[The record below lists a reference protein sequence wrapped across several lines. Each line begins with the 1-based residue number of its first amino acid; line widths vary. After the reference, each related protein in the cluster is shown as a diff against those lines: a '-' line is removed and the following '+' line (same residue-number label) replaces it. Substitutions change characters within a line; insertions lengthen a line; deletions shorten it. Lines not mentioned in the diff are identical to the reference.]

1 MVRPRWRYSGVQKV
15 GENLFG
21 EFIYEICHQQTTR
34 EIKRKFWR
42 AASKWYKPSK
52 TRYSGSEKRIEKGI
66 RNGGEVGEVIVLRVP
81 GKRDLVNWKKINQVL
96 ELNGYLL
103 VGFF

>member
-21 EFIYEICHQQTTR
+21 EFIYEICHQQTTI

-42 AASKWYKPSK
+42 AAFKGYKPSK
-52 TRYSGSEKRIEKGI
+52 TRDSGSEKRIEKGV
-66 RNGGEVGEVIVLRVP
+66 RNGGGS
-81 GKRDLVNWKKINQVL
+81 W
-96 ELNGYLL
+96 
-103 VGFF
+103 